1 MLTEEMGKG
10 VGEVVTIYAC
20 EKVACKVSTGRV
32 AFREP
37 WPSLRVETAHGRL

>member
-37 WPSLRVETAHGRL
+37 RPSVRVETAHERL